1 MKKNKIYIVTY
12 YKDNYG
18 SFLQCFATYKFLEK
32 MGYQC
37 VVLDCYDR
45 RPLIILKKA
54 IITGL
59 KFIFCPAYLKNYILM
74 HKAGRIDA
82 NLIDEQTKL
91 KIDEA
96 ISNQFN
102 LEILDEKELK
112 GLNTQDDILAFIAGS
127 DQIWNSSFK
136 VDKFRFLYFVK
147 TNNRISLSIS
157 FGNYNIPKYSLSLF
171 KKLLNKFSLI
181 SVREERSIKWLGQY
195 FCGDIVRT
203 ADPTVIFN
211 CREWLEFAKYDPSVE
226 RHPFILVHFLNKP
239 NNVAINNLK
248 QLQAKLK
255 CKICVVGWRHEELI
269 QYDFLSADPFE
280 FLCLLKDAA
289 LVLTDS
295 FHTALFSIN
304 FSKPFYVYERNY
316 SHGHTQSSRIR
327 DLLHRSSLI
336 DRFIK
341 DNGDINNV
349 HSVINSDV
357 LNKDREEIV
366 SYLTNQVNE
375 ALKNGD

>member
-127 DQIWNSSFK
+127 DQLIHIFFSICK
-136 VDKFRFLYFVK
+136 IVKIVIEIIIRECCDLCFRPFDLHFQ
-147 TNNRISLSIS
+147 
-157 FGNYNIPKYSLSLF
+157 
-171 KKLLNKFSLI
+171 LI
-181 SVREERSIKWLGQY
+181 SGSLHIQIIIDPRILFDHLEQIFFRHVIKNTIICCSG
-195 FCGDIVRT
+195 GRIDT
-203 ADPTVIFN
+203 AT
-211 CREWLEFAKYDPSVE
+211 
-226 RHPFILVHFLNKP
+226 
-239 NNVAINNLK
+239 K
-248 QLQAKLK
+248 Q
-255 CKICVVGWRHEELI
+255 
-269 QYDFLSADPFE
+269 DF
-280 FLCLLKDAA
+280 K
-289 LVLTDS
+289 
-295 FHTALFSIN
+295 
-304 FSKPFYVYERNY
+304 R
-316 SHGHTQSSRIR
+316 
-327 DLLHRSSLI
+327 
-336 DRFIK
+336 
-341 DNGDINNV
+341 
-349 HSVINSDV
+349 
-357 LNKDREEIV
+357 
-366 SYLTNQVNE
+366 
-375 ALKNGD
+375 